1 MVGCWYI
8 PRYELGVDSYKV
20 NLQRALVKDMQF
32 KSITDKS
39 LPEVVSEF
47 CHQLMHVAE

>member
-1 MVGCWYI
+1 MVGCL
-8 PRYELGVDSYKV
+8 YELGVNSYKV
-20 NLQRALVKDMQF
+20 NLRALVGDMQL

-47 CHQLMHVAE
+47 CHQLMPVAE